1 MVKDSYKDIDLS
13 LASFVKNLIP
23 DDDLYHKTHERRLIR
38 TVQVLIDQNPK
49 GKLLEIATGGFLPIV
64 LQEFCPDLEV
74 HTTELDEKKSSKEE
88 KVLEFNGK
96 TREVI
101 NYKLDL
107 EKHKIKADPETYDY
121 VVCTEVIEHME
132 IDPMALLEQINLVI
146 KQNGILLV
154 TTPNAV
160 SSRSITK
167 MVNGLEPYFYMKYQ
181 KPASYHRHNYEY
193 SIHSLVTVLKA
204 AGFDGKAWTEDTF
217 EDPNYNDV
225 NKLRSL
231 GYAVNHVGDNIFSV
245 GKKIS
250 KVVNRYPNVI
260 YDV

>member
-1 MVKDSYKDIDLS
+1 MVKDTYKDINPS
-13 LASFVKNLIP
+13 LASFMKKLIP
-23 DDDLYHKTHERRLIR
+23 QSDSYHKTHERRLAR
-38 TVQVLIDQNPK
+38 TIQVLLDQNPK
-49 GKLLEIATGGFLPIV
+49 GKLLEIATGGVIPIV

-88 KVLEFNGK
+88 KTIEFNKK

-107 EKHKIKADPETYDY
+107 EKHKIKAEPKTYDY

-132 IDPMALLEQINLVI
+132 VDPMAMLEQINKVI
-146 KQNGILLV
+146 KPDGTLIL
-154 TTPNAV
+154 TTPNAT
-160 SSRSITK
+160 STKSITK
-167 MVNGLEPYFYMKYQ
+167 ILNGVEPYFYMQYQ
-181 KPASYHRHNYEY
+181 KGALYHRHNYEY

-225 NKLRSL
+225 NKLRSI
-231 GYAVNHVGDNIFSV
+231 GYALSHVGDNIFSV

-250 KVVNRYPNVI
+250 EVVERYPKVI